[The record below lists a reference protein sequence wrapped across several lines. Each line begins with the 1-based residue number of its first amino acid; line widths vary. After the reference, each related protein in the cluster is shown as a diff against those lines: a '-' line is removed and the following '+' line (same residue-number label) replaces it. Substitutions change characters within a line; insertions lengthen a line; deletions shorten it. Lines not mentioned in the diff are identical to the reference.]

1 MQLVGVALLAGVMP
15 AERLWAQNEPISG
28 EQLLSAAEQV
38 RNFVPRDQF
47 DAPPSGPAWNG
58 QRFSYTVQPAGWGP
72 GQPPCAGLPTW
83 DYQNGQLSVS
93 ARPQFVNPFTFTGQF
108 RGSRASDRSQIVDL
122 NLYSIRCQQSA
133 LEDVAA
139 TNAFGVQFPV
149 RRWTED
155 AVGIF
160 DTGSFDPKWK
170 VYWETQVE
178 GALAR
183 EISHNLL
190 VRISGSLQAW
200 PNGSMIVCGTD
211 QSDPTVT
218 TPIDRKRKIC
228 GFNGRPDHIEF
239 LNAATG
245 HLLFQIARKP
255 SSVTRSR

>member
-1 MQLVGVALLAGVMP
+1 MANALVRLLAQSVGHAERRNCSRVDASGYLNALLPLVHGN
-15 AERLWAQNEPISG
+15 RL
-28 EQLLSAAEQV
+28 
-38 RNFVPRDQF
+38 
-47 DAPPSGPAWNG
+47 
-58 QRFSYTVQPAGWGP
+58 
-72 GQPPCAGLPTW
+72 AGL
-83 DYQNGQLSVS
+83 
-93 ARPQFVNPFTFTGQF
+93 
-108 RGSRASDRSQIVDL
+108 
-122 NLYSIRCQQSA
+122 
-133 LEDVAA
+133 
-139 TNAFGVQFPV
+139 
-149 RRWTED
+149 WTED

-255 SSVTRSR
+255 SSATRSR